1 MLTSTMLIVEALPR
15 TVRATGVSMIYSF
28 GVTIF
33 GGSAQVIVTWL
44 LKATGNPMAPAW
56 YLAGMLAVSLGAT
69 CLFQER
75 RGA

>member
-1 MLTSTMLIVEALPR
+1 
-15 TVRATGVSMIYSF
+15 MIYSF